1 LHLHCLQAFNPVTVY
16 VVSILTATEQP
27 TLVSTLKVLIVCAGV
42 AIAGYGDVS
51 FSVIGVC
58 LQLASSVMDSI
69 RCVSLQRVLQANHI
83 QVGARWLL
91 LAGLAVGTVISPPRR
106 TGFVRSSKLHRADG
120 SLSLS
125 CSCRIMPLAFA
136 FTCVY
141 ALPLTLSALF
151 TSNPSQVGPLVTL
164 AHVAPFTMAA
174 LALPVVFFEGPKLV
188 NEFDKWKAGIPMV
201 VLSGLIASCLNF
213 VVFKVIG
220 LTSALTTSLTGV
232 FKDWACILLAMY
244 LYNTIVSSTQ
254 WLGYTVA
261 ISGLLW

>member
-1 LHLHCLQAFNPVTVY
+1 MLSQQHLATPPDAAPRCCCFAATPPAPAAPHPQAFNPVTVY

-27 TLVSTLKVLIVCAGV
+27 TWVQTLKVLIVCAGV
-42 AIAGYGDVS
+42 GIAGYGDVT
-51 FSVIGVC
+51 FSLVGVC

-69 RCVSLQRVLQANHI
+69 RCVTLQKVLQAHHI
-83 QVGARWLL
+83 
-91 LAGLAVGTVISPPRR
+91 
-106 TGFVRSSKLHRADG
+106 
-120 SLSLS
+120 
-125 CSCRIMPLAFA
+125 
-136 FTCVY
+136 
-141 ALPLTLSALF
+141 
-151 TSNPSQVGPLVTL
+151 QVGPLVTL

-174 LALPVVFFEGPKLV
+174 LALPVAFFEGPKLV
-188 NEFDKWKAGIPMV
+188 NEYAKWRGGIPMV
-201 VLSGLIASCLNF
+201 ILSGVIASCLNF
-213 VVFKVIG
+213 VVFKIIG